1 MHALNK
7 SGHRHRGAV
16 FKLRAAFLRRGK
28 APPHT
33 THPSDRLRGAA
44 LVKAGQTL
52 LHTVSRRLCRN
63 PAAQGRDFAQVCMRL
78 GRSLGPC
85 G

>member
-7 SGHRHRGAV
+7 PGRRQGGAV

-44 LVKAGQTL
+44 PVKAGQTL
-52 LHTVSRRLCRN
+52 LHTASRRLYGH
-63 PAAQGRDFAQVCMRL
+63 PAAQGRGFARVCMRL